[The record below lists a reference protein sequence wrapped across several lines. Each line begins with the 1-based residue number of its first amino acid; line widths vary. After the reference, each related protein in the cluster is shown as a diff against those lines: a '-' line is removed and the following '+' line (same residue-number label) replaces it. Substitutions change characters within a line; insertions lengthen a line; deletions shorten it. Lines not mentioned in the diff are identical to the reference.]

1 MITIERPTVEVHNH
15 FKLQLFDKDG
25 MLKQEA
31 AAYNVAN
38 SARYEAVNLGG
49 DWPGYE
55 YSSRT
60 GNASNDRRA
69 AADLRYLLVGKG
81 TGTPSANDTG
91 LFDNLGWNMEL
102 SFTRQGAVPT
112 SYDEQIHF
120 SAKATYPDSAK
131 YTGTITEVGL
141 GRYSYVCTHA
151 LITNVE
157 GHAITITKAAT
168 DILIV
173 TVDIFFKVLLPSSPS
188 FGMKFF
194 PIWATSFINALP
206 AIPGRQIGLS
216 NRYAPIV
223 DGNLCRSHIRYDLP
237 QTTFV
242 QLQCTTNDAKDSVDE
257 NNCQIFPI
265 TLSSLNNVWYSAD
278 KNFGFA
284 HSIVIKDYGVI
295 PLPNAAICP
304 NYNYNNIPI
313 GTGDGTTKLFYT
325 PVNEVVSQKI
335 YVNGVEQT
343 SGVTF
348 VTFDVT
354 KSPCWEKCIGAIY
367 DPYTYETDE
376 PFRPINTPGGAYAH
390 VAMSTAVIPVPV
402 EKGHNTTTAWYG
414 PSARNYSQS
423 NLNGVYPIYYDATG
437 ITCDHIR
444 LGPGDYAYGITVK
457 CTNDDIFDS
466 SITPTWTTL
475 VNQSTGDKT
484 IYFTRTTAKYWQ
496 LEGFINKSHHVA
508 KSSIEQNWSDS
519 VGIDSCAV
527 VLGDSTVYD
536 YGKVGVNFAVA
547 PADGALITMDAIL
560 NLPYKSPDTNITFS
574 YASTVTDPMS

>member
-31 AAYNVAN
+31 TAYNVAN

-55 YSSRT
+55 YSGRT

-69 AADLRYLLVGKG
+69 AAKLGYLLVGKG
-81 TGTPSANDTG
+81 TGTPSVDDTG
-91 LFDNLGWNMEL
+91 LFDNLGWNMAL

-112 SYDEQIHF
+112 GYDEQIHF
-120 SAKATYPDSAK
+120 SAKATYPDSAT

-141 GRYSYVCTHA
+141 GSSSYVCTHA
-151 LITNVE
+151 LVTNAE

-168 DILIV
+168 DILII
-173 TVDIFFKVLLPSSPS
+173 TVDIFFRVVLPSKPN
-188 FGMKFF
+188 FNLKFF
-194 PIWATSFINALP
+194 PIWGTSFINTLP
-206 AIPGRQIGLS
+206 AIPGRRIGLS
-216 NRYAPIV
+216 NRYAPIA
-223 DGNLCRSHIRYDLP
+223 DGNLCRSHIRYDSQ
-237 QTTFV
+237 QTPFV

-257 NNCQIFPI
+257 NNHQIFPI

-313 GTGDGTTKLFYT
+313 GTGDGTTTLFYT

-367 DPYTYETDE
+367 DPYSYTTTE

-390 VAMSTAVIPVPV
+390 VAMSTAVVPVPV
-402 EKGHNTTTAWYG
+402 ETGHKDTTAWYG
-414 PSARNYSQS
+414 PSSKTYSQA
-423 NLNGVYPIYYDATG
+423 NYNGVYPIYYDAAG

-444 LGPGDYAYGITVK
+444 LGPGNTGITVK

-475 VNQSTGDKT
+475 VNNATGNTT
-484 IYFTRTTAKYWQ
+484 IYFTRTTAKYWR
-496 LEGFINKSHHVA
+496 LEDFITKGGHVA
-508 KSSIEQNWSDS
+508 KSSVEQNWSDS

-527 VLGDSTVYD
+527 VLGDSTVHD

-547 PADGALITMDAIL
+547 PADRALITMDAIL

-574 YASTVTDPMS
+574 YASTVADPMA